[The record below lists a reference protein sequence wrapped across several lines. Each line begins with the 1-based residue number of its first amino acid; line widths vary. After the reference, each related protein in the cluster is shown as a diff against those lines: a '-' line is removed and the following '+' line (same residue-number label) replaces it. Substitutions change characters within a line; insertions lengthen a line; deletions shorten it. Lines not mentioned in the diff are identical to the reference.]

1 MATDFSR
8 PAIRRQLQEVF
19 RTAADLDTFLV
30 DYFPGVSR
38 RLSSGMS
45 RTERE
50 SLLLQLHDPHEIVSA
65 IDRAEAANRAA
76 DRTHSQTQQKGTS
89 PIVGKPEVPSS
100 QPAVP
105 PGRPFA
111 LPKTC
116 FLHVSDVHFASKRQV
131 NTFLD
136 LLEADLS
143 QLKDE
148 VPTLHGIV
156 VSGDLTQTA
165 DHGEFQAA
173 QGFLDEICETY
184 KLGPKQLVIVPGN
197 HDGSWR
203 VSEAAYAI
211 AAAPATPDAEKYRQR
226 FLAFADFYQE
236 TTTQPYPL
244 DFERQATLHEF
255 KEQKVLFLGLNSA
268 WECDHLEKNR
278 GRASIHQEALSVA
291 LRSIRREPAYAE
303 WLKIAVFHHPI
314 QSDGEDRIK
323 NTGFLD
329 RLAVAGFR
337 LALHGHMHSAQIQ
350 RHSYDVT
357 ADGRKLQILS
367 AGTFGAPTHEWRAGI
382 PLQYQILV
390 FEGAQLRVISRC
402 RENPDG
408 PWRADGR
415 WVSGNR
421 ATDRLLIDL

>member
-8 PAIRRQLQEVF
+8 PAIRKQLQEVF
-19 RTAADLDTFLV
+19 RTAADLDTFLM

-65 IDRAEAANRAA
+65 INQAEAANRAA

-105 PGRPFA
+105 PGPPFA

-268 WECDHLEKNR
+268 TE
-278 GRASIHQEALSVA
+278 GAL
-291 LRSIRREPAYAE
+291 
-303 WLKIAVFHHPI
+303 
-314 QSDGEDRIK
+314 
-323 NTGFLD
+323 
-329 RLAVAGFR
+329 
-337 LALHGHMHSAQIQ
+337 
-350 RHSYDVT
+350 
-357 ADGRKLQILS
+357 
-367 AGTFGAPTHEWRAGI
+367 FGAEFGVGMRSSGKEQGARFDPSRGAVCGTPFDSPGAGVCRVAQDRRVSPSHSERRRRPHQKHRLPGQAGGGGVSVGAARTH
-382 PLQYQILV
+382 
-390 FEGAQLRVISRC
+390 AQ
-402 RENPDG
+402 
-408 PWRADGR
+408 RADPT
-415 WVSGNR
+415 
-421 ATDRLLIDL
+421 AFL